1 MARVCT
7 VCKHPERPAIDSAI
21 VGGGAFEGI
30 EKQFHVSRFAL
41 ARHKTHVVELV
52 ALSSKVEKIAK
63 ADNLVDDI
71 LELTRHAREILEES
85 RKVKDQRTAL
95 SAIGTLKSL
104 LEFRA
109 QVSGALKPHQT
120 NNLHLHLGGERGL
133 DDKLEQLIDR
143 ARLFKI
149 EQRGEGKTIP
159 VAIGA

>member
-71 LELTRHAREILEES
+71 LELTRHASEILEEARETQADLIIMGAKT
-85 RKVKDQRTAL
+85 RKTFAGHAPLTVAYNVVTKAKCPVLT
-95 SAIGTLKSL
+95 
-104 LEFRA
+104 
-109 QVSGALKPHQT
+109 V
-120 NNLHLHLGGERGL
+120 RG
-133 DDKLEQLIDR
+133 
-143 ARLFKI
+143 
-149 EQRGEGKTIP
+149 
-159 VAIGA
+159 